1 MGPPFTGFVGLA
13 HPIDDQSD
21 WDLGNL
27 EAKATCQSNIHMN
40 DSQPACLLPIV
51 HPSAQLNNAYKPS
64 HPPDLKQ
71 NVVLSDQVTFFHCSK
86 DQFWHSHTHC
96 RHVQWWTGTI
106 MGTRTSLQLRSPICS
121 KQQRLD
127 SIQFFTRL
135 SILEMLEP
143 RHLAIT
149 IGPRRSHSHLFP
161 LAHFPASN
169 TWNSRTDGSLAASY
183 ILPLDRC
190 HCKDIMVTLY
200 NTCAQICIK

>member
-1 MGPPFTGFVGLA
+1 MSKVT
-13 HPIDDQSD
+13 S
-21 WDLGNL
+21 
-27 EAKATCQSNIHMN
+27 TCMTAR
-40 DSQPACLLPIV
+40 PACLLPIV
-51 HPSAQLNNAYKPS
+51 HPSAQLKQRIQTQPS
-64 HPPDLKQ
+64 TWSKTKCS
-71 NVVLSDQVTFFHCSK
+71 LSDQVTFFHCSK

-106 MGTRTSLQLRSPICS
+106 MGTREQSAATQPICS

-161 LAHFPASN
+161 LAHFSCFQHMKFKNWRFTCCQLSPS
-169 TWNSRTDGSLAASY
+169 
-183 ILPLDRC
+183 LDRC